1 MINSFTKFS
10 NILLVSSLSI
20 YSNAADYKPQRLD
33 EKTIYSNSEHDLNSI
48 YSDIKSYISD
58 NKNEVKYLV
67 DTQRSWLKDRN
78 LKCKF
83 NGKEASSE
91 NYKCLSDFNNSK
103 IKDLKKLYLD
113 LDSLEGNLIKPF
125 KYTNGIVK
133 ELETGGCYCSEST
146 IKILKNK
153 IYIYQACDQGLKEPR
168 IYNIVGKKKDGFS
181 LEYQIDMNNNKVPEF
196 SLVFVTIGKN
206 VWNIVPKIFRKE
218 DLINL
223 NFAINYT
230 TDNNLKETKLA
241 CSINGYK
248 FKD

>member
-1 MINSFTKFS
+1 MKTGLTKIYNIVLIFS
-10 NILLVSSLSI
+10 VCIS
-20 YSNAADYKPQRLD
+20 SNAADYKLQRLD
-33 EKTIYSNSEHDLNSI
+33 EKAIYSNSEHDLNSI
-48 YSDIKSYISD
+48 YFDIKSYISD
-58 NKNEVKYLV
+58 NKNEFKYLV
-67 DTQRSWLKDRN
+67 DTQRSWLKNRN
-78 LKCKF
+78 LECKF

-91 NYKCLSDFNNSK
+91 NYKCLSDFNNYK
-103 IKDLKKLYLD
+103 IKDLKKSYLD

-181 LEYQIDMNNNKVPEF
+181 VEYQIDTNNNKVPEF
-196 SLVFVTIGKN
+196 NLVFVANGKN

-223 NFAINYT
+223 NFTINYT
-230 TDNNLKETKLA
+230 TDVNIKNKKNDCYADEE
-241 CSINGYK
+241 
-248 FKD
+248 

>member
-1 MINSFTKFS
+1 MRNSFTKFS
-10 NILLVSSLSI
+10 NILLISSLSI

-58 NKNEVKYLV
+58 NNNEVKYLV

-91 NYKCLSDFNNSK
+91 KYKCLSDFNNSK
-103 IKDLKKLYLD
+103 IKDLKKSYLD

-133 ELETGGCYCSEST
+133 ELEIDGCYCSEST

-153 IYIYQACDQGLKEPR
+153 IYIYQACDQELKEPR
-168 IYNIVGKKKDGFS
+168 IYNIVGKRKDGFS
-181 LEYQIDMNNNKVPEF
+181 VEYQVDTNNNKVPEF
-196 SLVFVTIGKN
+196 NLAFFTNGKN

-230 TDNNLKETKLA
+230 TDVNIKNKKNDCHDDEE
-241 CSINGYK
+241 
-248 FKD
+248 

>member
-1 MINSFTKFS
+1 MKKNIFKLS
-10 NILLVSSLSI
+10 NILLVSSMSTC
-20 YSNAADYKPQRLD
+20 SNAADYKPQRLD

-103 IKDLKKLYLD
+103 IKDLKKSYLD
-113 LDSLEGNLIKPF
+113 LESLEGNLIKPF
-125 KYTNGIVK
+125 KYKNGIVK
-133 ELETGGCYCSEST
+133 ELEIGGCYCSEST

-196 SLVFVTIGKN
+196 NLAFVTNGKN

-230 TDNNLKETKLA
+230 TDNNLKEMKLA
-241 CSINGYK
+241 CSV
-248 FKD
+248 D

>member
-1 MINSFTKFS
+1 M
-10 NILLVSSLSI
+10 SI
-20 YSNAADYKPQRLD
+20 CSNAADYKPQRLD

-103 IKDLKKLYLD
+103 IKDLKKSYLD

-133 ELETGGCYCSEST
+133 ELEIGGCYCSEST

-168 IYNIVGKKKDGFS
+168 IYNIIGKKKDGFS
-181 LEYQIDMNNNKVPEF
+181 AEYQIDTNNNKVPEF
-196 SLVFVTIGKN
+196 NLAFVTNGKN
-206 VWNIVPKIFRKE
+206 VWNIVPKIFRKD

-230 TDNNLKETKLA
+230 TDVNIKNKKNDCHDDEE
-241 CSINGYK
+241 
-248 FKD
+248 

>member
-1 MINSFTKFS
+1 MRNSFTKFS

-91 NYKCLSDFNNSK
+91 NYKCLSDFNSFK

-125 KYTNGIVK
+125 KYTDGIVK

-153 IYIYQACDQGLKEPR
+153 IYIYQACDQGLKEAR
-168 IYNIVGKKKDGFS
+168 IYNIVGKKKDEFS
-181 LEYQIDMNNNKVPEF
+181 IEYQIDTNNNKVPEF

-206 VWNIVPKIFRKE
+206 VWNIVPKIFRKV

-241 CSINGYK
+241 CSI
-248 FKD
+248 D

>member
-1 MINSFTKFS
+1 MRNSFTKFS

-91 NYKCLSDFNNSK
+91 NYKSLSDFNSSK

-125 KYTNGIVK
+125 KYTDGIVK

-153 IYIYQACDQGLKEPR
+153 IYIYQACDQGLKEAR
-168 IYNIVGKKKDGFS
+168 IYNIVGKKKDEFS
-181 LEYQIDMNNNKVPEF
+181 IEYQIDTNNNKVPEF

-206 VWNIVPKIFRKE
+206 VWNIVPKIFRKV

-241 CSINGYK
+241 CSI
-248 FKD
+248 D

>member
-1 MINSFTKFS
+1 MRTSFIKFY
-10 NILLVSSLSI
+10 NFLLVSSVCIS
-20 YSNAADYKPQRLD
+20 SNATDYKPQRLD
-33 EKTIYSNSEHDLNSI
+33 EKTIYSNSEHDLNSM

-103 IKDLKKLYLD
+103 IKDLKKSYLD
-113 LDSLEGNLIKPF
+113 LDSLEGNLIKSF

-133 ELETGGCYCSEST
+133 ELEIGGYYCSEST

-168 IYNIVGKKKDGFS
+168 IYNIIVKKKDGFS
-181 LEYQIDMNNNKVPEF
+181 AEYQIDTNNNKVPEF
-196 SLVFVTIGKN
+196 NLAFVTNGKN

-230 TDNNLKETKLA
+230 TDVNIKNKKNDCHDDEE
-241 CSINGYK
+241 
-248 FKD
+248 